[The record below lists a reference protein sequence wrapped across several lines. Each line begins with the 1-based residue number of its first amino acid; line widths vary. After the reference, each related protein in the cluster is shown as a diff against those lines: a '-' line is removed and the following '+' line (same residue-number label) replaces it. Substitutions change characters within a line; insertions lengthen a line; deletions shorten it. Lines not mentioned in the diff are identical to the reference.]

1 MGRRDPSFRGSP
13 ISTARVLFISLAP
26 KDPRRAFTH
35 SSPVPRAGPVGSKG
49 VAVTFSVHARLRRPS
64 DPALRSCRRRARLC
78 NPLHLLPSPR
88 DPATAAVPRAAEAA
102 APSPTRP
109 ILVWPGTL
117 ETVAPRTRT
126 QVRWPKFSAQGCR
139 ETRGCGD
146 PKSTYLE
153 LWPPG
158 PPQLER
164 GAALRA
170 LPEGAQSRE
179 GSPEAANA
187 RRPHRGSQS
196 AGGGAAAALPSP
208 ASGARGEGRLRSLR
222 ACRLPLDPWPAHRPA
237 PASHGPAR
245 PPPRPTPAPG
255 GNLKPRLRH
264 LRQPPPATGRRPA
277 CLGFAPR
284 ARSAEASGDWR
295 GPTRPEEG
303 EGAPWWRR
311 LSLWGSHRLRLGA
324 TCGRSWPTRS

>member
-1 MGRRDPSFRGSP
+1 MGRRDPNFRGSP
-13 ISTARVLFISLAP
+13 ISTARVPFISMAP
-26 KDPRRAFTH
+26 KDPGRAFTH
-35 SSPVPRAGPVGSKG
+35 SSPVPRAGSKG
-49 VAVTFSVHARLRRPS
+49 VAVTFSVHTRPRRPS
-64 DPALRSCRRRARLC
+64 DPALRSCRRRAGLC
-78 NPLHLLPSPR
+78 SPLHLLPSPR
-88 DPATAAVPRAAEAA
+88 EQKAAAVLRAAEAA

-109 ILVWPGTL
+109 MLAFPGTL
-117 ETVAPRTRT
+117 ETAAPRTRT
-126 QVRWPKFSAQGCR
+126 QVRWPKFSFQGCR
-139 ETRGCGD
+139 ETRGGD

-153 LWPPG
+153 LWPPQ

-164 GAALRA
+164 GAAPRA
-170 LPEGAQSRE
+170 LPEGARSRE

-187 RRPHRGSQS
+187 RRPHRGSQRG
-196 AGGGAAAALPSP
+196 GGGAAAALPSP

-264 LRQPPPATGRRPA
+264 LRQPPPVTGQRPA
-277 CLGFAPR
+277 RLGFAPR
-284 ARSAEASGDWR
+284 ARSAEANGGWR

-303 EGAPWWRR
+303 EVALWWRR
-311 LSLWGSHRLRLGA
+311 LSARGSQRLRLGA
-324 TCGRSWPTRS
+324 TCVRSWPGRS